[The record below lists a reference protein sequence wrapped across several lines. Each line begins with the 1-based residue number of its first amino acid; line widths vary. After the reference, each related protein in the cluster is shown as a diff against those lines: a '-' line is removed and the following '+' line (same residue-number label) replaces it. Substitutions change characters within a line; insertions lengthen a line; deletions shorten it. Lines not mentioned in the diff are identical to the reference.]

1 MQRTLETIGFLVM
14 LAGLSGI
21 VNHIWS
27 GWRILNLL
35 NGVLI
40 GRILPSLEPFEL
52 YLALTAVAFGVVVM
66 LAAST
71 LSTQRA

>member
-1 MQRTLETIGFLVM
+1 MQKTLETIGFLVM

-27 GWRILNLL
+27 GWRIFNLL

-52 YLALTAVAFGVVVM
+52 YLDLTAVAFGVVVM
-66 LAAST
+66 LAAGT

>member
-1 MQRTLETIGFLVM
+1 MQKTLETIGFLVM

-27 GWRILNLL
+27 GWRIFYLL

-40 GRILPSLEPFEL
+40 GRFLPSLEPFEL
-52 YLALTAVAFGVVVM
+52 YLDLTAVAFGVVVM